1 MQSEDPNMK
10 CMTHN
15 ALQIQSPLRSGW
27 TFIELLTTVVI
38 LAIVSVVI
46 VPFATSGA
54 SASGQAATRL
64 AVTELLAAQM
74 DAVATQGYRRV
85 HFFADGSGWCI
96 AELESNELAD
106 AFDFATANLAV
117 DVVEAQGQGQLAVIR
132 FTEDSRFNTISI
144 RNVSFDG
151 GSDEVTF
158 DPTGG
163 IVASNGAPSTGGSF
177 ELQSGEFEW
186 LIQLAPLTGKIT
198 VSEIGGAP

>member
-1 MQSEDPNMK
+1 
-10 CMTHN
+10 MTHN
-15 ALQIQSPLRSGW
+15 ALQNQSPLRSGW
-27 TFIELLTTVVI
+27 TFIELLTTVVV

-64 AVTELLAAQM
+64 AVTELLAAQR

-106 AFDFATANLAV
+106 AFDFTTANLAV
-117 DVVEAQGQGQLAVIR
+117 DIVEAQGQGQLAVMR

-151 GSDEVTF
+151 KSDEVTF